1 MTLEQEK
8 ANLENF
14 ANLSIL
20 SPAIARNKKIIAE
33 GDSWFDYP
41 LQKDIIDY
49 LRQMGYAL
57 YRRNNLARYG
67 DTLENMVYGTE
78 FKINS
83 NERYV
88 ENHGPKSLDATL
100 SSIATYK
107 PRFVLF
113 SAGGND
119 IVGEEMIRFL
129 NHVRSGHELFKRDEY
144 LNHVNVSMKKAIQH
158 FIFEVHRVDPG
169 IDILMDGYDYPIPNG
184 KRINIA
190 GIIKKGP
197 WLLSNMGAK
206 GITARPQ
213 QVEIIKE
220 IVDGF
225 NEMLID
231 LDRSN
236 DKFHHVNLRGM
247 FRNDDDWHNEI
258 HLKRDGYKKVAEE
271 YHKKICLV
279 LGQNPLV

>member
-8 ANLENF
+8 VNLENF

-20 SPAIARNKKIIAE
+20 SPTIPKDRKVIAE

-41 LQKDIIDY
+41 LQKDIIDH

-67 DTLENMVYGTE
+67 DTLENMVFGTD
-78 FKINS
+78 FTINK

-88 ENHGPKSLDATL
+88 ENHGPRSLDATL
-100 SSIATYK
+100 SAIATYK

-129 NHVRSGHELFKRDEY
+129 NHVRSGHELFKRDEFVR
-144 LNHVNVSMKKAIQH
+144 HVNVSMKNAIER
-158 FIFEVHRVDPG
+158 FITEVHRVDPN

-184 KRINIA
+184 KRINLA

-206 GITARPQ
+206 GITSRATQ
-213 QVEIIKE
+213 DEIIKE
-220 IVDGF
+220 IVDIF
-225 NEMLID
+225 NAMLAD
-231 LDRSN
+231 LDVSN
-236 DKFHHVNLRGM
+236 QRFHHVNLRGM
-247 FRNDDDWHNEI
+247 FRKDEDWHNEI
-258 HLKRDGYKKVAEE
+258 HLKREGYRRVAEE
-271 YHKKICLV
+271 YHKKIQAI
-279 LGQNPLV
+279 LGRNPLV